1 MRVAG
6 RLLGRGLIA
15 VNAGRNYV
23 GYVVGPNTMGRANDN
38 GQGERRSSFHE
49 NQLAW

>member
-23 GYVVGPNTMGRANDN
+23 GYNYVGYVVGPNTMGRANEWA
-38 GQGERRSSFHE
+38 GRT
-49 NQLAW
+49 